1 VWLQKNVSYPPV
13 PRGTCKFGAME
24 VVLAESYKSSV
35 VSDTLLWQLTS
46 PPREPEGNEI
56 LIRVEAA
63 GVNRADLMQRAGQYP
78 PPPGASDILGLEVSG
93 VVTAIGPEVTTL
105 TVGER
110 VMALLDGGGYA
121 TDVLVDAGLVLKMP
135 ADYDFTMGAATMETL
150 ATVVLNLVIEAAAK
164 PGETVMIHAG
174 CSGVGTMAIKVA
186 KLLGLRIFV
195 SVGNQ
200 EKLKFAQ
207 ELGALG
213 GVVRHDEDFAD
224 HAKAWTAGRGFDIIL
239 DPVGGGYLS
248 SNQRALATDGRLVV
262 IGIMGG
268 RYAQID
274 FGRMLVKR
282 QRLIGS
288 TLRSRSL
295 IFKQSLI
302 QLIVQTCGEAL
313 YANQI
318 VPIVDRVLP
327 VTAAEEAHAL
337 LSSNTTVGKV
347 VLSIASS

>member
-1 VWLQKNVSYPPV
+1 
-13 PRGTCKFGAME
+13 
-24 VVLAESYKSSV
+24 
-35 VSDTLLWQLTS
+35 
-46 PPREPEGNEI
+46 
-56 LIRVEAA
+56 VEAA

-239 DPVGGGYLS
+239 DPVAGGYLS